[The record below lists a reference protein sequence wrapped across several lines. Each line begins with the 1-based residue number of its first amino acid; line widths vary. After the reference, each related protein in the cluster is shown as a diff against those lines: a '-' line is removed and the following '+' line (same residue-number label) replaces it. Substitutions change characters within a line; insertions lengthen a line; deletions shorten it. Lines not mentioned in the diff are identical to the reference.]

1 MAITKRW
8 KIWGDEGH
16 RQKLSFG
23 ESIHWDFSTDSKA
36 RIIDVDAEDKTGT
49 NDYVI
54 VTITRDSAEE
64 CELEL
69 AGQLDDGLFENAK
82 YSKIE
87 EITDE
92 ELKEEQRTRV
102 KSLAKK
108 YGSQRALAEHFG
120 MPIRTVETWCQGRGQ
135 CPGYVL
141 RMMEIIREYEEEKRA
156 KAEAPKGKKLL
167 YVLASE
173 GEIKGDIQDEGYYW
187 DEQKA
192 RDDARALGKDGR
204 SYWIKGYYVGERENN
219 ARSAY
224 FLIKYE
230 GYDGD
235 PDITIDVGRKHA
247 AKEKKSEDKKL
258 LYIVKSRKDDASD
271 EWDEGCCWDINEARE
286 LAQAR
291 KEHDASPYEY
301 WIEGYYVADDYP
313 ARAQAAYDRLSDDLS
328 EEICWPDPD
337 FYEVIKK

>member
-1 MAITKRW
+1 
-8 KIWGDEGH
+8 
-16 RQKLSFG
+16 
-23 ESIHWDFSTDSKA
+23 
-36 RIIDVDAEDKTGT
+36 
-49 NDYVI
+49 
-54 VTITRDSAEE
+54 
-64 CELEL
+64 
-69 AGQLDDGLFENAK
+69 
-82 YSKIE
+82 
-87 EITDE
+87 
-92 ELKEEQRTRV
+92 
-102 KSLAKK
+102 
-108 YGSQRALAEHFG
+108 
-120 MPIRTVETWCQGRGQ
+120 
-135 CPGYVL
+135 
-141 RMMEIIREYEEEKRA
+141 MMEIIRGYEEEKRA

-173 GEIKGDIQDEGYYW
+173 GDVEGDIQDEGYYW

-192 RDDARALGKDGR
+192 RADAKALGKDGR
-204 SYWIKGYYVGERENN
+204 RYWIKGYYVGEHENN
-219 ARSAY
+219 AKSAY

-301 WIEGYYVADDYP
+301 WIEGYNVADDYP
-313 ARAQAAYDRLSDDLS
+313 AKAQAAYDRLSDDLS
-328 EEICWPDPD
+328 EEICWTDPD

>member
-8 KIWGDEGH
+8 KVWGAEGH
-16 RQKLSFG
+16 RQRLSFG
-23 ESIHWDFSTDSKA
+23 ESIHWDFSTDSKT

-64 CELEL
+64 CEREL

-82 YSKIE
+82 YGKIE

-92 ELKEEQRTRV
+92 EFKEEQRTRV

-135 CPGYVL
+135 CPGYIL
-141 RMMEIIREYEEEKRA
+141 RMMERIREYEEEKRA
-156 KAEAPKGKKLL
+156 RTEAPRG
-167 YVLASE
+167 A
-173 GEIKGDIQDEGYYW
+173 DA
-187 DEQKA
+187 KA
-192 RDDARALGKDGR
+192 MGKDGR
-204 SYWIKGYYVGERENN
+204 SYWIKGYYVGENENN
-219 ARSAY
+219 AKSAY

-247 AKEKKSEDKKL
+247 AKEKESKDKKL
-258 LYIVKSRKDDASD
+258 LYIVKSRKNAASD
-271 EWDEGCCWDINEARE
+271 EWDEGYCWDINEARE
-286 LAQAR
+286 LAQAS
-291 KEHDASPYEY
+291 KEHA
-301 WIEGYYVADDYP
+301 V
-313 ARAQAAYDRLSDDLS
+313 
-328 EEICWPDPD
+328 
-337 FYEVIKK
+337 

>member
-8 KIWGDEGH
+8 KVWGAEGH

-23 ESIHWDFSTDSKA
+23 ESIHWDFSTDSKT

-64 CELEL
+64 CEREL

-82 YSKIE
+82 YGKIE
-87 EITDE
+87 KITDE
-92 ELKEEQRTRV
+92 EIKEEQRTRV

-141 RMMEIIREYEEEKRA
+141 RMMEIIRGYEEEKRA
-156 KAEAPKGKKLL
+156 KAEAPKG
-167 YVLASE
+167 
-173 GEIKGDIQDEGYYW
+173 
-187 DEQKA
+187 
-192 RDDARALGKDGR
+192 
-204 SYWIKGYYVGERENN
+204 
-219 ARSAY
+219 
-224 FLIKYE
+224 
-230 GYDGD
+230 
-235 PDITIDVGRKHA
+235 
-247 AKEKKSEDKKL
+247 KKL

-301 WIEGYYVADDYP
+301 WIEGYNVADDYP
-313 ARAQAAYDRLSDDLS
+313 AKAKAAYDRLSDDLS

-337 FYEVIKK
+337 FCEKIN